1 MSLARSLWRQAWR
14 FEASPLLAAQMVLIR
29 QNVVIGQAASIPA
42 AILVALVYH
51 RLYGDASIWNWALIS
66 CVIDLACIAAVKHSP
81 DPSTPV
87 EGLRMARLL
96 RVMALFIGGMWGA
109 LALFYIRPQ
118 EPYSVTL
125 VLAMLAGISSSG
137 MIVFA
142 PSWPIS
148 LAHLLPVTLPVVP
161 ALMDGPPA
169 AQGIAAAV
177 CIYALTMVPV
187 SFRTARMVRTAISL
201 RFAND
206 DLVRRLRDQTQRSL
220 EARQLAEEALHDA
233 EDANRAKVVFMAAA
247 SHDLRQPLHALGLFA
262 STLGRTPLS
271 AHQRNLLHQIDQ
283 SGQAASEL
291 LSTLLDFSKVDTGVI
306 KAQPQPFALQPLL
319 HRLEQEFAPQAS
331 QQGLNYRTHDCRT
344 VVVADPAL
352 VERILRNLI
361 SNAMRYTER
370 GGVLVGVR
378 RRGELASVEVW
389 DSGTGIPLHE
399 IKAIFKEFHQ
409 LGNPERDRR
418 KGLGLGLAIVEGL
431 ARAMGVDV
439 QVHSAPGRG
448 SVFRLLLP
456 ISRELVAAAP
466 LPEQETADL
475 LGARVLVID
484 DDESVRAAM
493 AELLTSWGAWVEVA
507 ESSEQALRL
516 MSRFSPQV
524 VVADYRLRG
533 HQNGREA
540 IDQVRAKAGCYL
552 PAVMVTG
559 DTAPDRL
566 REAHGAG
573 AVLLHKPVPPA
584 QLKQVLTQCLLAGGA
599 QEIAEATVAA
609 EAEAEAIPAGAVS
622 APPPWPATGTSPG

>member
-1 MSLARSLWRQAWR
+1 
-14 FEASPLLAAQMVLIR
+14 V
-29 QNVVIGQAASIPA
+29 
-42 AILVALVYH
+42 LVALVYH
-51 RLYGDASIWNWALIS
+51 RLYGDVSIWNWALVS
-66 CVIDLACIAAVKHSP
+66 CVIDLVCIAAVRATP
-81 DPSTPV
+81 DPTTPA
-87 EGLRMARLL
+87 EGLRMAHLL
-96 RVMALFIGGMWGA
+96 RALALLIGGMWGA
-109 LALFYIRPQ
+109 LAWFYIRPL

-125 VLAMLAGISSSG
+125 VLAMLAGITSSG
-137 MIVFA
+137 MVVFA
-142 PSWPIS
+142 PSWPVS

-161 ALMDGPPA
+161 TLMSGPPA
-169 AQGIAAAV
+169 AQGIALAV
-177 CIYALTMVPV
+177 ALFTMTMVPV
-187 SFRTARMVRTAISL
+187 SFRTSRMVRTAISL

-271 AHQRNLLHQIDQ
+271 AHQRNLLHQIDL

-291 LSTLLDFSKVDTGVI
+291 LGTLLDFSKVDTGVI
-306 KAQPQPFALQPLL
+306 TAQAQPFALQPLL

-361 SNAMRYTER
+361 SNALRYTER

-378 RRGELASVEVW
+378 PRAGMASVEVW

-399 IKAIFKEFHQ
+399 TKAIFREFHQ

-431 ARAMGVDV
+431 ARAMGVEV
-439 QVHSAPGRG
+439 QVKSSPGRG
-448 SVFRLLLP
+448 SVFRLMLP
-456 ISRELVAAAP
+456 ISREAVMDVPVPVL
-466 LPEQETADL
+466 ETADL
-475 LGARVLVID
+475 LGSRVLVID

-507 ESSEQALRL
+507 ESSEQAVQLL
-516 MSRFSPQV
+516 ARFSPQV

-533 HQNGREA
+533 HRNGREA
-540 IDQVRAKAGCYL
+540 IELVRARMGVYV
-552 PAVMVTG
+552 PAIMVTG

-566 REAHGAG
+566 LEAQGAG
-573 AVLLHKPVPPA
+573 AVLLHKPVPA
-584 QLKQVLTQCLLAGGA
+584 SQLKHVLMQCLQPGGA
-599 QEIAEATVAA
+599 ADADADAEAVG
-609 EAEAEAIPAGAVS
+609 EPAGLS
-622 APPPWPATGTSPG
+622 AAPAAATGTATG

>member
-14 FEASPLLAAQMVLIR
+14 FEGSPLLAAQMVLIR

-42 AILVALVYH
+42 AVLVALVYH
-51 RLYGDASIWNWALIS
+51 RLYGDVSIWNWALVS
-66 CVIDLACIAAVKHSP
+66 CVIDLVCIATVRATA
-81 DPSTPV
+81 DPTTPA
-87 EGLRMARLL
+87 EGLRMAHLL

-109 LALFYIRPQ
+109 LAWFYIRPL

-125 VLAMLAGISSSG
+125 VLAMLAGITSSG

-142 PSWPIS
+142 SSWPIS

-161 ALMDGPPA
+161 ALIGGPPA
-169 AQGIAAAV
+169 AQGIALAV
-177 CIYALTMVPV
+177 FIFTATMVPV
-187 SFRTARMVRTAISL
+187 SFRTSRMVRTAISL

-283 SGQAASEL
+283 SGHAASEL
-291 LSTLLDFSKVDTGVI
+291 LGTLLDFSKVDTGVI
-306 KAQPQPFALQPLL
+306 KAQPTAFALQPLL

-361 SNAMRYTER
+361 SNALRYTER

-378 RRGELASVEVW
+378 RREGLAAIEVW

-399 IKAIFKEFHQ
+399 TKAIFKEFHQ

-431 ARAMGVDV
+431 ARAMGVEV
-439 QVHSAPGRG
+439 QVQSAPGRG

-456 ISRELVAAAP
+456 ISREAVMDVPVPVL
-466 LPEQETADL
+466 ETADL

-507 ESSEQALRL
+507 ESSEQSVQLL
-516 MSRFSPQV
+516 GRFSPQV

-533 HQNGREA
+533 HCNGREA
-540 IDQVRAKAGCYL
+540 IEQVRAKVGCYL
-552 PAVMVTG
+552 PAIMVTG

-566 REAHGAG
+566 LEAEGAG
-573 AVLLHKPVPPA
+573 AVLLHKPVPA
-584 QLKQVLTQCLLAGGA
+584 SQLKHVLMQCLQPASVPEPVSGGEPDVQAGGKA
-599 QEIAEATVAA
+599 GGLS
-609 EAEAEAIPAGAVS
+609 PA
-622 APPPWPATGTSPG
+622 PWGATGAATG

>member
-1 MSLARSLWRQAWR
+1 MSLAKSLWRQAWR
-14 FEASPLLAAQMVLIR
+14 FEGSPLLAAQMVLIR

-42 AILVALVYH
+42 ALLVALVYH
-51 RLYGDASIWNWALIS
+51 HLYGDASIWNWALVS
-66 CVIDLACIAAVKHSP
+66 CVIDVACIVTVRSTS
-81 DPSTPV
+81 DPTTPA
-87 EGLRMARLL
+87 EGLRMAQVL

-161 ALMDGPPA
+161 ALIGGPPA

-177 CIYALTMVPV
+177 LIYTGTMVPV

-206 DLVRRLRDQTQRSL
+206 DLVRRLRDQTQRAQ

-271 AHQRNLLHQIDQ
+271 AHQRNLLTQIDH

-291 LSTLLDFSKVDTGVI
+291 LGTLLDFSKVDTGVI

-361 SNAMRYTER
+361 GNALRYTER

-378 RRGELASVEVW
+378 RRGALAAIEVW

-399 IKAIFKEFHQ
+399 LKAIFKEFHQ

-431 ARAMGVDV
+431 ARAMGVEV
-439 QVHSAPGRG
+439 QVQSAPGRG

-456 ISRELVAAAP
+456 ISREAVMDVPAP
-466 LPEQETADL
+466 QQEAADL

-493 AELLTSWGAWVEVA
+493 AELLTSWGAWAEVA
-507 ESSEQALRL
+507 ESGDQAVQLL
-516 MSRFSPQV
+516 ARFKPQV

-533 HQNGREA
+533 HRNGREA
-540 IDQVRAKAGCYL
+540 IDQIRAHVGSYL
-552 PAVMVTG
+552 PAIMVTG
-559 DTAPDRL
+559 DTAADRL
-566 REAHGAG
+566 REAEGAG
-573 AVLLHKPVPPA
+573 AVLLHKPVPA
-584 QLKQVLTQCLLAGGA
+584 SQLKHVLMQCLLGTGSDAPDAFKASGGEPTPEPRGLS
-599 QEIAEATVAA
+599 QPVL
-609 EAEAEAIPAGAVS
+609 
-622 APPPWPATGTSPG
+622 PATGTATG

>member
-66 CVIDLACIAAVKHSP
+66 CVIDLACIAGVRYLP
-81 DPSTPV
+81 DPSTPA

-148 LAHLLPVTLPVVP
+148 LAHLLPVTLPAVP

-169 AQGIAAAV
+169 SQGIAAAV

-283 SGQAASEL
+283 SGQAASDL

-378 RRGELASVEVW
+378 RRGELASIEVW

-431 ARAMGVDV
+431 ARAMGVEV

-599 QEIAEATVAA
+599 QAEQATVAP
-609 EAEAEAIPAGAVS
+609 EAMPAGAVS
-622 APPPWPATGTSPG
+622 APPPWPATGTPTS

>member
-14 FEASPLLAAQMVLIR
+14 FEGSPLLAAQMVLIR

-42 AILVALVYH
+42 AVLVALVYH
-51 RLYGDASIWNWALIS
+51 RLYGDVSIWNWALVS
-66 CVIDLACIAAVKHSP
+66 CVIDLVCIAAVRATP
-81 DPSTPV
+81 DPTTPA
-87 EGLRMARLL
+87 EGLRMAHLL
-96 RVMALFIGGMWGA
+96 RALALLIGGMWGA
-109 LALFYIRPQ
+109 LAWFYIRPL

-125 VLAMLAGISSSG
+125 VLAMLAGITSSG
-137 MIVFA
+137 MVVFA
-142 PSWPIS
+142 PSWPVS

-161 ALMDGPPA
+161 TLMSGPPA
-169 AQGIAAAV
+169 AQGIALAV
-177 CIYALTMVPV
+177 ALFTMTMVPV
-187 SFRTARMVRTAISL
+187 SFRTSRMVRTAISL

-271 AHQRNLLHQIDQ
+271 AHQRNLLHQIDL

-291 LSTLLDFSKVDTGVI
+291 LGTLLDFSKVDTGVI
-306 KAQPQPFALQPLL
+306 TAQAQPFALQPLL

-361 SNAMRYTER
+361 SNALRYTER

-378 RRGELASVEVW
+378 PRAGMASVEVW

-399 IKAIFKEFHQ
+399 TKAIFREFHQ

-431 ARAMGVDV
+431 ARAMGVEV
-439 QVHSAPGRG
+439 QVKSSPGRG
-448 SVFRLLLP
+448 SVFRLMLP
-456 ISRELVAAAP
+456 ISREAVMDVPVPVL
-466 LPEQETADL
+466 ETADL
-475 LGARVLVID
+475 LGSRVLVID

-507 ESSEQALRL
+507 ESSEQAVQLL
-516 MSRFSPQV
+516 ARFSPQV

-533 HQNGREA
+533 HRNGREA
-540 IDQVRAKAGCYL
+540 IELVRARMGVYV
-552 PAVMVTG
+552 PAIMVTG

-566 REAHGAG
+566 LEAQGAG
-573 AVLLHKPVPPA
+573 AVLLHKPVPA
-584 QLKQVLTQCLLAGGA
+584 SQLKHVLMQCLQPGGA
-599 QEIAEATVAA
+599 ADADADAEAVG
-609 EAEAEAIPAGAVS
+609 EPAGLS
-622 APPPWPATGTSPG
+622 AAPAAATGTATG